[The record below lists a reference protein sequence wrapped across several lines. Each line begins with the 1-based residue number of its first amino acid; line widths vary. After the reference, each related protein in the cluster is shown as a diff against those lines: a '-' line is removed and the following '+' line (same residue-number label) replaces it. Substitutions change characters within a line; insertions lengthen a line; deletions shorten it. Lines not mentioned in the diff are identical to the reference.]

1 SESFGFQAEISQLL
15 DLIINTF
22 YSNKE
27 IFLREI
33 ISNASDALDKI
44 RYASLTDP
52 SALDTGKD
60 LYIRIIPDKENKI
73 LRIIDT
79 GIGMTKADM
88 VNNLGTIAK
97 SGTKASSGFM
107 EALSSGADI
116 SMIGQFG
123 VGFYSAYLVADRVQ
137 VISKHNDDEQY
148 IWESAAGG
156 TFTITPDTTNPPL
169 GRGSEIRLFMKEDQ
183 LEYLEEKRIKD
194 IVKKHSEFISYPIQL
209 AVTKEV
215 EKVRHV
221 CIVLSEVE
229 DDEAEVEAE
238 DGEEKPK
245 IEEVDDEEKPK
256 KTKKIKEKEVQ
267 NEELNKTKPIW
278 TRNPQEIT
286 AEEYAAFYKSLTND
300 WEEHLAVKHFSV
312 EGQLEFKAI
321 LYIPKRAP
329 FDLFET
335 KKKRNNIK
343 LYVRRVFIM
352 DDCEDLIPEYLN
364 FVKGIVDSEDLPLNI
379 SRETLQQNKILKV
392 IRKNLVKKCLDLFTE
407 IAEDKDNFNK
417 FYESFGKNIKLGIHE
432 DAQNRSKLA
441 EFLRYYTTKSQEE
454 MTSLKDYITRMPEVQ
469 KNIYYL
475 TGESISAVKDS
486 PFLEVLKRKGFEVL
500 LLVDP
505 IDEYAITQLKEF
517 DGHKLVCVSKEGL
530 ELEETDEEKAAR
542 EEEVKQF
549 EELCKAVKEALGDK
563 VEKVVVSNRI
573 TDSPCVLVTGQFG
586 WSSNMER
593 IMKAQALRDSSMSSY
608 MASKK
613 TLELNPHNPIVKEL
627 KKKVAEDKADK
638 SVRDLTFL
646 LFETALLTSGFSLDD
661 PTSFA
666 KRIHR
671 MISLGLDV
679 DEEEE
684 SAPADAPS
692 DAPAPA
698 EGAETSAMEEID

>member
-1 SESFGFQAEISQLL
+1 MSAQSESFGFQAEISQLL

-33 ISNASDALDKI
+33 ISNSSDALDKI

-52 SALDTGKD
+52 SQLDTEKE
-60 LYIRIIPDKENKI
+60 LYIRITPNKEEKTLTI
-73 LRIIDT
+73 RDT
-79 GIGMTKADM
+79 GIGMTKADL

-97 SGTKASSGFM
+97 SGTKAFM
-107 EALSSGADI
+107 EAMQAGADI

-123 VGFYSAYLVADRVQ
+123 VGFYSSYLVAERVQ
-137 VISKHNDDEQY
+137 VITKHNDDEQY
-148 IWESAAGG
+148 IWESSAGG
-156 TFTITPDTTNPPL
+156 TFTITPDTVNEPL
-169 GRGSEIRLFMKEDQ
+169 GRGTALKLFLKEDQ
-183 LEYLEEKRIKD
+183 LDYLEEKRIKD

-209 AVTKEV
+209 VVTKEV
-215 EKVRHV
+215 EK
-221 CIVLSEVE
+221 EVE
-229 DDEAEVEAE
+229 DDEAEEEA
-238 DGEEKPK
+238 DADKPK
-245 IEEVDDEEKPK
+245 IEEVEDEETKKEK
-256 KTKKIKEKEVQ
+256 KTKKVKSVETENQ
-267 NEELNKTKPIW
+267 ELNKMKPLW
-278 TRNPQEIT
+278 TRNPQDIT
-286 AEEYAAFYKSLTND
+286 AEEYASFYKSLSND

-321 LYIPKRAP
+321 LFVPKRAP

-392 IRKNLVKKCLDLFTE
+392 IRKNVVKKCMDLIGE
-407 IAEDKDNFNK
+407 IAEDKDNFKK
-417 FYESFGKNIKLGIHE
+417 FYEAFGKNIKLGIHE
-432 DAQNRSKLA
+432 DSNNRSKLA
-441 EFLRYYTTKSQEE
+441 EFLRFYSTKALEE
-454 MTSLKDYITRMPEVQ
+454 QISLKDYITRMPEIQ
-469 KNIYYL
+469 KSIYYL
-475 TGESISAVKDS
+475 TGESLSSVRDS

-505 IDEYAITQLKEF
+505 IDEYAVTQLKEF
-517 DGHKLVCVSKEGL
+517 EGKKLVCVSKEGL
-530 ELEETDEEKAAR
+530 ELEETEEEKAAR
-542 EEEVKQF
+542 EKEASGLDD
-549 EELCKAVKEALGDK
+549 LCKAIKDALGDK

-613 TLELNPHNPIVKEL
+613 TLELNPTNGIIKEL
-627 KKKVAEDKADK
+627 AKKVAEDKADK

-646 LFETALLTSGFSLDD
+646 LYETALLTSGFVLEE

-679 DEEEE
+679 DEDEPAAPVVSGIEEVPAGE
-684 SAPADAPS
+684 AASA
-692 DAPAPA
+692 
-698 EGAETSAMEEID
+698 SAMEEID

>member
-1 SESFGFQAEISQLL
+1 MATESFGFQAEISQLL

-27 IFLREI
+27 IFLREL

-52 SALDTGKD
+52 SVLDTGKD
-60 LYIRIIPDKENKI
+60 LFIRIVPDKENKI
-73 LRIIDT
+73 ISIRDT
-79 GIGMTKADM
+79 GIGMTKADL

-97 SGTKASSGFM
+97 SGTKGFM
-107 EALSSGADI
+107 EALNSGADI

-123 VGFYSAYLVADRVQ
+123 VGFYSAYLVAERVQ
-137 VISKHNDDEQY
+137 VISKNNDDEQY

-156 TFTITPDTTNPPL
+156 TFTITLDQENEPL
-169 GRGSEIRLFMKEDQ
+169 GRGTEVRLYLKEDQ
-183 LEYLEEKRIKD
+183 TEYLEEKRIRD
-194 IVKKHSEFISYPIQL
+194 VVKKHSEFISYPIQL

-215 EKVRHV
+215 EK
-221 CIVLSEVE
+221 EVE
-229 DDEAEVEAE
+229 DEEAEEEKEKEEGEEEKSKVEEVE
-238 DGEEKPK
+238 DEEEKPK
-245 IEEVDDEEKPK
+245 EK
-256 KTKKIKEKEVQ
+256 KTKKVKEKETV

-278 TRNPQEIT
+278 TRNPNDIT
-286 AEEYAAFYKSLTND
+286 LEEYGAFYKSLTND
-300 WEEHLAVKHFSV
+300 WEDHLSVKHFSV

-321 LYIPKRAP
+321 LFVPKRAP
-329 FDLFET
+329 FDLFES

-364 FVKGIVDSEDLPLNI
+364 FIKGIVDSEDLPLNI

-392 IRKNLVKKCLDLFTE
+392 IRKNIVKKCMDMFSE

-417 FYESFGKNIKLGIHE
+417 FYEAFGKNLKLGIHE

-441 EFLRYYTTKSQEE
+441 EFLRFYSTKAVDEQ
-454 MTSLKDYITRMPEVQ
+454 TSLKDYITRMPEVQ
-469 KNIYYL
+469 KTIYYL
-475 TGESISAVKDS
+475 TGESLAAVKDS
-486 PFLEVLKRKGFEVL
+486 PFLEVLKKKGFEVL

-517 DGHKLVCVSKEGL
+517 EGKKLICVSKEGL
-530 ELEETDEEKAAR
+530 ELEETEEEKQER
-542 EEEVKQF
+542 EAEATAFNDLCSVVKD
-549 EELCKAVKEALGDK
+549 ALGDK
-563 VEKVVVSNRI
+563 VEKVVISNRI
-573 TDSPCVLVTGQFG
+573 ADSPCVLVTGQFG

-593 IMKAQALRDSSMSSY
+593 IMKAQALRDTSMSSY

-638 SVRDLTFL
+638 SVRDLTYL
-646 LFETALLTSGFSLDD
+646 LYDTALLTSGFALDE

-666 KRIHR
+666 KRIYR

-679 DEEEE
+679 DEEEQE
-684 SAPADAPS
+684 QVPEPATEAPAAP
-692 DAPAPA
+692 
-698 EGAETSAMEEID
+698 EGASTSAMEEID

>member
-1 SESFGFQAEISQLL
+1 MVPESYGFQAEISQLL

-27 IFLREI
+27 IFLREL
-33 ISNASDALDKI
+33 ISNCSDALDKI
-44 RYASLTDP
+44 RYSSLTDP
-52 SALDTGKD
+52 TALDTGKE
-60 LYIRIIPDKENKI
+60 LYIRITPDKENKLLCI
-73 LRIIDT
+73 RDT
-79 GIGMTKADM
+79 GIGMTKADL

-97 SGTKASSGFM
+97 SGTKGFM

-123 VGFYSAYLVADRVQ
+123 VGFYSAYLVAERVQ
-137 VISKHNDDEQY
+137 
-148 IWESAAGG
+148 
-156 TFTITPDTTNPPL
+156 
-169 GRGSEIRLFMKEDQ
+169 EDQ
-183 LEYLEEKRIKD
+183 TEYLEEKKIKD

-215 EKVRHV
+215 EK
-221 CIVLSEVE
+221 EVE
-229 DDEAEVEAE
+229 DEEEEAK
-238 DGEEKPK
+238 EEQEESK
-245 IEEVDDEEKPK
+245 IEEVEDEEDKPKDK
-256 KTKKIKEKEVQ
+256 KTKTIKEKEVV

-278 TRNPQEIT
+278 TRNPQDIT
-286 AEEYAAFYKSLTND
+286 TEEYGSFYKSLTND
-300 WEEHLAVKHFSV
+300 WEDHLAVKHFSV

-321 LYIPKRAP
+321 LFVPKRAP
-329 FDLFET
+329 FDLFES

-352 DDCEDLIPEYLN
+352 DDCEDIIPEYLN

-392 IRKNLVKKCLDLFTE
+392 IRKNIVRKCMDLFSE
-407 IAEDKDNFNK
+407 IAEDKDNFSK
-417 FYESFGKNIKLGIHE
+417 FYEAFGKNLKLGIHE

-441 EFLRYYTTKSQEE
+441 EFLRFYSTKSVEE
-454 MTSLKDYITRMPEVQ
+454 QTSLKDYIIRMPEIQ
-469 KNIYYL
+469 KSIYYL
-475 TGESISAVKDS
+475 TGESLAAVKES
-486 PFLEVLKRKGFEVL
+486 PFLEVLKKKGFEVL

-517 DGHKLVCVSKEGL
+517 DGKKLVCVSKEGL
-530 ELEETDEEKAAR
+530 ELEETDEEKKTREAEAA
-542 EEEVKQF
+542 QF
-549 EELCKAVKEALGDK
+549 NDLCTTIKEALGDK

-593 IMKAQALRDSSMSSY
+593 IMKAQALRDSSMSS
-608 MASKK
+608 
-613 TLELNPHNPIVKEL
+613 LNSHNAIIKEL
-627 KKKVAEDKADK
+627 KRKVTEDKADK

-679 DEEEE
+679 DDDEPMAEVTDE
-684 SAPADAPS
+684 APADE
-692 DAPAPA
+692 PAS
-698 EGAETSAMEEID
+698 TSAMEEID